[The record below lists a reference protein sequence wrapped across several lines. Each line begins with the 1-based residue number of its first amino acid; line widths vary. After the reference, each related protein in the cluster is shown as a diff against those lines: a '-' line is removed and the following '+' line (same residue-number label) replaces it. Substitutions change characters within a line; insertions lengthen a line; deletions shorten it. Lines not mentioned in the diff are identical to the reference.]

1 MRCLHCDGP
10 SPEGEDYCCAGCRA
24 ARALLA
30 SAGLDRYYAL
40 RGGPGLSVDAP
51 PERDEAWFEE
61 AQGALA
67 GQAGLG
73 RVELEIQGMHCA
85 ACVWVVEE
93 LFTRHEGAAEIV
105 VNPGVGSLS
114 LDVDPRFDLRAFA
127 GELRQLGYR
136 LGPRGAGKGERR
148 AGPLLTRLG
157 VCVAL
162 TMQVM
167 IFSVALY
174 CGLADGPLASMMRW
188 GSWAL
193 TAIAVVVGGMPF
205 FRSAA
210 QTLRARALHMDVP
223 ISLGILLAF
232 GGSTWS
238 LVTQGGTASY
248 VDTVASFVTLM
259 LLGRFLQERVLERNR
274 AELLADDGVENLL
287 CRVLAGDEVQ
297 TRRVGAIEEGD
308 TLLLRPGDLVPVDA
322 TLLSP
327 ARTTLS
333 REWINGESTVSA
345 VEQGAAIEAGSFHA
359 GAQAATA
366 RARSNFASSRL
377 ASLLRAPRPASADRY
392 RVTPFWDRVAR
403 SYVIGTLTLAVLSGL
418 WWVAVAHAPSK
429 ALEVVV
435 AVLVVTCP
443 CAFGLAVPV
452 GFELVQA
459 RLRRAGVF
467 VRSAGLLERAAGV
480 RKVIFDKTGTLTL
493 GSLEL
498 VDRQPLLALPAG
510 EQAIFFNLAVR
521 SAHPKSRAVVEALGG
536 PAAFPL
542 DLSIEVTEVTG
553 QGVEGRAGDHLY
565 RLGAPRWAAD
575 AACPGEGS
583 DRAGPVEGSDLV
595 LGVDGAARA
604 RLVTRE
610 TLRREALEEIEGLG
624 REGYEIFLLSGDA
637 PGRVEALSRTLG
649 LDAAHSRAS
658 ASPEDKRRFVAELD
672 RRDTLM
678 VGDGVNDAGALGAA
692 HCSAT
697 PAGDLPFL
705 PARTDAYLQGL
716 LVTGVR
722 ALLSEARLL
731 DRVVTEAVGFGIAY
745 NVVVVL
751 IACLG
756 RITPVIAAVIMPAS
770 SLAVVG
776 WVAFRLRGRAAPTPL
791 SARPWSAAE
800 SSPGVA

>member
-10 SPEGEDYCCAGCRA
+10 TPDGEDFCCSGCRA
-24 ARALLA
+24 ARALLS

-40 RGGPGLSVDAP
+40 RGGPGLSVDVAS
-51 PERDEAWFEE
+51 ERDEPWLEV
-61 AQGALA
+61 LA
-67 GQAGLG
+67 GDLAGRQPGLG
-73 RVELEIQGMHCA
+73 RVELEVQGMHCA

-93 LFTRHEGAAEIV
+93 LFSRHEGAGEIV
-105 VNPGVGSLS
+105 VNPGIGRLS
-114 LDVDPRFDLRAFA
+114 VDVEPRFDVRAFA

-136 LGPRGAGKGERR
+136 LGPRGEGKAARR
-148 AGPLLTRLG
+148 SKPLLLRLG
-157 VCVAL
+157 ICVAL

-174 CGLADGPLASMMRW
+174 CGLAEGPLATMMRW
-188 GSWAL
+188 GSWVL

-205 FRSAA
+205 FRSAT

-238 LVTQGGTASY
+238 LVAQGGSASY

-274 AELLADDGVENLL
+274 AELLADDGVESLL
-287 CRVLAGDEVQ
+287 CRVLDGGEVQ
-297 TRRVGAIEEGD
+297 TRRVGDLKEGD
-308 TLLLRPGDLVPVDA
+308 TLLLRPGDLVPVES

-327 ARTTLS
+327 AQTRIS
-333 REWINGESTVSA
+333 REWINGEPTVSS
-345 VEQGAAIEAGSFHA
+345 VDQGAAIEAGSFHA

-366 RARSNFASSRL
+366 RACSDFGSSRL
-377 ASLLRAPRPASADRY
+377 ASLLRTPRPASADRY
-392 RVTPFWDRVAR
+392 RNTPFWAVVAR
-403 SYVIGTLTLAVLSGL
+403 SYVIVTLALAVLSGVVWAIAL
-418 WWVAVAHAPSK
+418 HAPSK

-467 VRSAGLLERAAGV
+467 VRSAGLLERAASV

-493 GSLEL
+493 GALEL
-498 VDRQPLLALPAG
+498 VDRSPLLALPA
-510 EQAIFFNLAVR
+510 EERIIAWNLAVR
-521 SAHPKSRAVVEALGG
+521 SGHPKSRAVVEALGG
-536 PAAFPL
+536 PAAWPL
-542 DLSIEVTEVTG
+542 DLSLEVTEIVG
-553 QGVEGRAGDHLY
+553 QGVETEVAGRRY
-565 RLGAPRWAAD
+565 RLGAPRWALTG
-575 AACPGEGS
+575 PQPEGE
-583 DRAGPVEGSDLV
+583 RPADLV
-595 LGVDGAARA
+595 LAADGAPRA
-604 RLVTRE
+604 RLTTRE
-610 TLRREALEEIEGLG
+610 TLRREALGEVEELS

-637 PGRVEALSRTLG
+637 PGRVESLARTLG
-649 LDAAHSRAS
+649 LDPAHARAS

-678 VGDGVNDAGALGAA
+678 VGDGVNDAGALAAA

-705 PARTDAYLQGL
+705 PARTDAYLQGP

-745 NVVVVL
+745 NVVVVI

-770 SLAVVG
+770 SLVVVG
-776 WVAFRLRGRAAPTPL
+776 WVAFRLRGRAAPLPLTGRELPATTP
-791 SARPWSAAE
+791 
-800 SSPGVA
+800 SPGVA